1 MRESRKSTLSNLSKN
16 QNEINTQKNANV
28 NKGPQSKLD
37 NKLMA
42 PELDTKSK
50 KDLLIENDEAQE
62 ILDELNA
69 PELEQIEKVF
79 DKAIEDTGRSAL
91 FYKVRDAIKLYRAE
105 KDDNAKQSM
114 LIAIRESAFNYLL
127 EKKGNAPERK
137 KICANIVKMVDAYA
151 TKNGIPAERNLDYL
165 VNEAKISDKKLDM
178 EIMLAGKLTV
188 KGTQAFE
195 GDLKDRRKAF
205 RRKIKDVK
213 QAKRL
218 IEDMSHNKQWALD
231 HMAEVKGKYVVHPNT
246 RNEGYDDAVTNI
258 VAAYM
263 NLDNVNAKMAGGDFD
278 DEESVNDRQK
288 KLGTNMLVRLSAS
301 GDDEDRLRAK
311 GHMIEAILADIISWN
326 PSDFAFKNPGDFLN
340 RTKPGKDKT
349 EHFME
354 LYHKLQIA
362 DNAALLLN
370 ELLILKQDEAS
381 IQTNMDNNLLREAK
395 ARIFLYREIHKEY
408 KNRLQMM
415 NSPYYAL
422 LLKSDTEDYNTPDK
436 LRTLA
441 QDKSITAVGR
451 KSVGNVFKGFLNS
464 LISKTKRLVSGRKT
478 GGEFTRGT
486 DPAKLLKWHRKQA
499 KATVKITTARMQSFK
514 LGLDVDLDA
523 DNEILKDN
531 WELVDVKAGGEMD
544 DEKRESLPKSVRESV
559 NKKDDNRISIH
570 EKEDEKEERKSERDD
585 QKENRKSE
593 HEDKQNEP
601 EQVIAP
607 VQIVEPEPQ
616 VDPEVLKRRQ
626 MQEQILGKQSEITEK
641 AAERMAAIDAKEE
654 ERLKKKY
661 GFRKEIREKQND
673 ITKNA
678 ADRTAAIDAD
688 LEAKSKARI
697 LKQIEE
703 DKKAAFRQ
711 AILEKQDEI
720 TKNAAARMAAIDAK
734 LDEISKA
741 RIIEQIEYDKKVA
754 FQEAILEKQEEI
766 TRNAAK
772 RVAEI
777 DAEYEKRS
785 RERIKAQI
793 EEDKKKEAFRK
804 EILKKGED
812 ITAKSAKW
820 LKDYEKAQ
828 TAQADKHILL
838 SYLIDGYDKLATGKA
853 SMEDAYALRDRM
865 IAQLKEFTGVE
876 DAIIEFAPTDKL
888 VEFVNY
894 MMENQFSNGAA
905 KNLAKQIK
913 NLDDSYTNT
922 EDDTELLE
930 TVQKL
935 LDKGD
940 KMTTQDKLLAYDY
953 ATLLICMNKS
963 EEPGDVKYEDYKE
976 FDLKAIAKFAKQ
988 ASVYRATCPMDDE
1001 EYDELP
1007 EELLKAHRDIC
1018 LEIVTEYT
1026 GKNAEYFNVL
1036 PIEKL
1041 SAYADDMHKM
1051 VDKEASKEAVKEC
1064 LKETGEI
1071 HDRIK
1076 TIDDALK
1083 KNDRAGM
1090 MAAIEKLSG
1099 IKAEDLNGY
1108 ASVELRDLL
1117 DSMQINVTDPLA
1129 LVAASTAIITE
1140 YNKLLDKDHAKDH
1153 YRERLT
1159 ASHRKVW
1166 QRRDLE
1172 DAPDFEDLRAMA
1184 EYTILYLKQTEGLA
1198 DLDFGDFEGLSADEI
1213 YGIYRNM
1220 GIITGLKGTTDDY
1233 EKNDLTK
1240 AIREI
1245 AGMKMSPGLRTALE
1259 QTLDVKFDE
1268 LPDYVNTEKK
1278 SVFMP
1283 FIKKKAWSK
1292 SEWFTKADKTES
1304 ERERVYEIRAVRD
1317 HEGMEAFDDEF
1328 FKELTTA
1335 EIKYMN
1341 EQLNTLNRLLGTKK
1355 KPAAEKPDK
1364 SGIANV
1370 INALYMLSSLKMD
1383 KQLRYALGDS
1393 ISAMPIPAEVRG
1405 MIDPILQDQFAPK
1418 PVVETKAKKG
1428 KKSKKK
1434 VEEEAPKNQII
1445 INEPEEIEEI
1455 EETEEHKE
1463 FMLATESY
1471 QRQLSKL
1478 AASRKKKISAKV
1490 ESEEDRSFSEDTVKL
1505 LSIIG
1510 DITVLTGQT
1519 DPKADLTG
1527 AVRKMLCDRAEDLSP
1542 LLTQGTNKMLKIS
1555 NAFMELKTSV
1565 TAGEK
1570 AFFENCEMALMP
1582 VFNAVIKAVEDFQAK
1597 AEKKKPISETMVI
1610 KALKSEALGEVL
1622 SKYAAQVN
1630 ADLDLLEKEIVP
1642 VMTGATSDIYEKGE
1656 DSMILPDIMEVMDE
1670 DLKKAIDLAGEESK
1684 KARIAAAKNTK
1695 EKMEL
1700 QKKSEDQKAKERAKL
1715 DDMKDELLF
1724 DSKKGQGRFNQLL
1737 ISGYYKNASR
1747 EDQRRMLSYIIRD
1760 MKKKGSN
1767 QTDKEKGCEYF
1778 ASTMKGAG
1786 PLMQKMMQGIPE
1798 RMVISELAGALGV
1811 VKSSLAPIDRKY
1823 VNKVFDEM
1831 IKDSDG
1837 EITEILDRQSLGA
1850 ASVAETFKVKITG
1863 PNMKPHYV
1871 VVKIRR
1877 PDAQANMKKDLGFV
1891 RRMAMF
1897 ADMSDSQMKSY
1908 EKKYGQKL
1916 VDHDVK
1922 VTESGFLAQFSE
1934 IEKEFD
1940 FTDEAKNIQLG
1951 YDNYISKYNKKEDG
1965 SDNYRVKSVSLS
1977 EGFTPHKHYL
1987 VMDLADGTTV
1997 DKIIT
2002 QAKNDYKKA
2011 LKAFRNTDASSKDK
2025 LILNSE
2031 NIGEFWDM
2039 RKKLVQS
2046 STSSVITE
2054 KLCAKLAYVWL
2065 EQALFGSKAI
2075 GLSDDPNFHHGDM
2088 HAGNIMVNG
2097 KNTTI
2102 LDYGNAVIL
2111 KDSKVNQI
2119 LSMLSAAVISSSKHF
2134 VEAFNNMLILSAKD
2148 EAKAKEKVGYAP
2160 LTDEQK
2166 KAFIAKLDELFKLG
2180 TGEDTGKKI
2189 LIALNVAQSLGVKLP
2204 KEIQNFS
2211 QCQQRLENTIQE
2223 VKDGAL
2229 KTTQMVEN
2237 LDHLHIAPEDEDSFD
2252 PLFALHLFLKQ
2263 NPHERSG
2270 EEIRLYAS
2278 RYFVPDNA
2286 MLLNDGTKAATKE
2299 EMDKVI
2305 DTYLVEYNKIKEK
2318 ISADEA
2324 RAKAAEWRKLY
2335 KSIMETYVDRN
2346 EKVPTK
2352 VAQKLHDISAEI
2364 YLMASETDNFGG
2376 CMQDDILAEML
2387 SKALTPMD
2395 GVNYDRAAFE
2405 NAMALYEEVI
2415 PTILDETDAAYA
2427 SLSEVSKDPNIERAR
2442 RSKVTRMFNNASS
2455 IAVVIRPEAFKFRK
2469 ALRDS
2474 QDGEK
2479 RKEFERQ
2486 AARILKDKE
2495 MAAIYK
2501 RYRDAEAS
2509 LDALKNSEDKEAIR
2523 EAEMKLKDV
2532 ETELCFTF
2540 ISQTNETIMKI
2551 GNSFEDSLSTEMITR
2566 EDYMPDF
2573 VSVMGDVV
2581 DTHWKRAAAKV
2592 NKSLGNEIK
2601 KRGDEQKKIEQQIK
2615 DEEAAEAKRIA
2626 EEEERKKKEE
2636 EKRKK
2641 EEEKKKK
2648 ALEKKKKEEEAA
2660 KKKAE
2665 AKRLKEEEAAKK
2677 KAAKNAKKKK

>member
-1 MRESRKSTLSNLSKN
+1 MKESRKSTISNLKK
-16 QNEINTQKNANV
+16 NEINTQKTQNF
-28 NKGPQSKLD
+28 GPQSSMK
-37 NKLMA
+37 KSQMIQ
-42 PELDTKSK
+42 ESSTKSSK
-50 KDLLIENDEAQE
+50 KDLLIDNEEAQN
-62 ILDELNA
+62 ILDEMDV
-69 PELEQIEKVF
+69 PELQEIEEVL
-79 DKAIEDTGRSAL
+79 DSALADTARSAL
-91 FYKVRDAIKLYRAE
+91 FYKVRDAIRLYRAE
-105 KDDNAKQSM
+105 QDENAKNHM
-114 LIAIRESAFNYLL
+114 LLSVREFAFNYLL

-137 KICANIVKMVDAYA
+137 RICANIVKMVDKYA
-151 TKNGIPAERNLDYL
+151 ARNGIPAERNLDYL
-165 VNEAKISDKKLDM
+165 LTDNHISDQKLDM

-188 KGTQAFE
+188 KSSDAFA

-205 RRKIKDVK
+205 KRKIKDVR

-218 IEDMSHNKQWALD
+218 IEDLNHNKQWAKD
-231 HMAEVKGKYVVHPNT
+231 HMAAVKGQYVVHKND
-246 RNEGYDDAVTNI
+246 RHEGYDDAVSNI

-263 NLDNVNAKMAGGDFD
+263 NLDNVNARMAGGELDENASLD
-278 DEESVNDRQK
+278 DKQK

-301 GDDEDRLRAK
+301 DDDEEGRLDAK
-311 GHMIEAILADIISWN
+311 GHMIEAILADIMSWKV
-326 PSDFAFKNPGDFLN
+326 SDFAFKNPEDFLN
-340 RTKPGKDKT
+340 RTKPGQDKT
-349 EHFME
+349 AHFME
-354 LYHKLQIA
+354 LWHKLQIA
-362 DNAALLLN
+362 DNAASLLN
-370 ELLILKQDEAS
+370 ELLFLKQDAGV
-381 IQTNMDNNLLREAK
+381 INTNMDNNLLREAK
-395 ARIFLYREIHKEY
+395 ARISLYREIQREY
-408 KNRLQMM
+408 RNRLQMM

-422 LLKSDTEDYNTPDK
+422 LLQEDTADYKTPEKLSALAHDK
-436 LRTLA
+436 T
-441 QDKSITAVGR
+441 IVNVGK
-451 KSVGNVFKGFLNS
+451 KSVGEKFKSFLKHLVGKN
-464 LISKTKRLVSGRKT
+464 KRLVSGRKT

-486 DPAKLLKWHRKQA
+486 DAEKLLKWHRKQA
-499 KATVKITTARMQSFK
+499 KLTTKVTNTRMQQF
-514 LGLDVDLDA
+514 LIALQVDLDA
-523 DNEILKDN
+523 ENEELQDK
-531 WELVDVKAGGEMD
+531 WELVED
-544 DEKRESLPKSVRESV
+544 KRESVRKSVRESIHEV
-559 NKKDDNRISIH
+559 VRNSIH
-570 EKEDEKEERKSERDD
+570 DE
-585 QKENRKSE
+585 QK
-593 HEDKQNEP
+593 NEP

-607 VQIVEPEPQ
+607 LQQEVKEEAAPQ
-616 VDPEVLKRRQ
+616 DDPQVLKRKQ
-626 MQEQILGKQSEITEK
+626 MQEQILGKQSEIT
-641 AAERMAAIDAKEE
+641 
-654 ERLKKKY
+654 
-661 GFRKEIREKQND
+661 
-673 ITKNA
+673 KNA
-678 ADRTAAIDAD
+678 AERTAAIDAE
-688 LEAKSKARI
+688 LEARSLARI
-697 LKQIEE
+697 KKQIEDE
-703 DKKAAFRQ
+703 KKAAFQQ
-711 AILEKQDEI
+711 AIKDKQAEI
-720 TKNAAARMAAIDAK
+720 AAKAAERIAAIDAK

-741 RIIEQIEYDKKVA
+741 RMIEQIEYDKKVA
-754 FQEAILEKQEEI
+754 FQEAILGKQSEI
-766 TRNAAK
+766 TANAAK
-772 RVAEI
+772 RMAEI
-777 DAEYEKRS
+777 DAKYEKLS

-793 EEDKKKEAFRK
+793 EEDKKKAAFRNA
-804 EILKKGED
+804 ILEKRST
-812 ITAKSAKW
+812 ITAKYPKW
-820 LKDYEKAQ
+820 LADYEKAE
-828 TAQADKHILL
+828 TAKADKRILL
-838 SYLIDGYDKLATGKA
+838 SYLIEGYDKLAKGKV
-853 SMEDAYALRDRM
+853 SMEDAYALRERM
-865 IAQLKEFTGVE
+865 IAQLIEFTGV
-876 DAIIEFAPTDKL
+876 DPFIVEFAPTDKL
-888 VEFVNY
+888 VGFVKY
-894 MMENQFSNGAA
+894 MMENQHAQGAG

-913 NLDDSYTNT
+913 TLDDSYSNT

-940 KMTTQDKLLAYDY
+940 KMTAQDKLLAFDY
-953 ATLLICMNKS
+953 STLLICMNKS
-963 EEPGDVKYEDYKE
+963 EEPGDIKYSDYKE
-976 FDLKAIAKFAKQ
+976 FSLEAVAKFAKQ
-988 ASVYRATCPMDDE
+988 ASEYRATEPAEDE
-1001 EYDELP
+1001 SFDELP
-1007 EELLKAHRDIC
+1007 EEQLKKHRDIC

-1026 GKNAEYFNVL
+1026 GKDAAYFSVL

-1041 SAYADDMHKM
+1041 SQYADDMHKM
-1051 VDKEASKEAVKEC
+1051 VDKEASAEAIKEC
-1064 LKETGEI
+1064 LAETAEI

-1076 TIDDALK
+1076 TIDGALK

-1099 IKAEDLNGY
+1099 IKADDLKGY
-1108 ASVELRDLL
+1108 ASIELRDLL
-1117 DSMQINVTDPLA
+1117 DSMQINVADPMA
-1129 LVAASTAIITE
+1129 LVATSTAIITE
-1140 YNKLLDKDHAKDH
+1140 YDKLLTKERAQDH
-1153 YRERLT
+1153 YKERLT

-1166 QRRDLE
+1166 QRRDLG

-1184 EYTILYLKQTEGLA
+1184 EYTIMYLKQTDGLGE
-1198 DLDFGDFEGLSADEI
+1198 LDFRDFEGLSADEI

-1220 GIITGLKGTTDDY
+1220 GIITGLKGTTDNY

-1245 AGMKMSPGLRTALE
+1245 AGMNMSPKLRTALE

-1268 LPDYVNTEKK
+1268 LPEYVKTEKDK
-1278 SVFMP
+1278 VDMSFA
-1283 FIKKKAWSK
+1283 KKKGWK
-1292 SEWFTKADKTES
+1292 QSEWFSKADRTEV
-1304 ERERVYEIRAVRD
+1304 ERGRVYDIRAVRD
-1317 HEGMEAFDDEF
+1317 HEGLENMSEEF

-1341 EQLNTLNRLLGTKK
+1341 EQLNTIYRLLGTKSQ
-1355 KPAAEKPDK
+1355 PAAKKLTKP
-1364 SGIANV
+1364 GVANV
-1370 INALYMLSSLKMD
+1370 VNALYMLSSLKMD
-1383 KQLRYALGDS
+1383 QQLRYALGDS
-1393 ISAMPIPAEVRG
+1393 ISALNIPAEARG

-1418 PVVETKAKKG
+1418 PVVETKDKKG
-1428 KKSKKK
+1428 KKSKKKK

-1445 INEPEEIEEI
+1445 LDKEEEEEIVESK
-1455 EETEEHKE
+1455 EHKE

-1471 QRQLSKL
+1471 QRQLGKL

-1510 DITVLTGQT
+1510 DISVLTGQA
-1519 DPKADLTG
+1519 DPNADPNVDLTG

-1542 LLTQGTNKMLKIS
+1542 LLTQGTNKILKIS
-1555 NAFMELKTSV
+1555 NAFAELKASV
-1565 TAGEK
+1565 TSGEK
-1570 AFFENCEMALMP
+1570 AFFESCETALMP
-1582 VFNAVIKAVEDFQAK
+1582 VLNAVIKAVEDSQAK

-1610 KALKSEALGEVL
+1610 KALKSEALSEVL

-1630 ADLDLLEKEIVP
+1630 ANLDLLEKEIMP

-1656 DSMILPDIMEVMDE
+1656 DNMIIPDIMEVMDE
-1670 DLKKAIDLAGEESK
+1670 DLKKVIDLAGEETK

-1695 EKMEL
+1695 EKVEL
-1700 QKKSEDQKAKERAKL
+1700 KKKSEDQAAKERAKL

-1747 EDQRRMLSYIIRD
+1747 EDRRRMLSYVIKD

-1767 QTDKEKGCEYF
+1767 QTDREKGCEYF

-1798 RMVISELAGALGV
+1798 RMVIPELAGALGV

-1837 EITEILDRQSLGA
+1837 EITQILDRQSLGA
-1850 ASVAETFKVKITG
+1850 ASVAETFKVKIAG
-1863 PNMKPHYV
+1863 PNIKPHYV

-1897 ADMSDSQMKSY
+1897 ADMSDSQMKAY
-1908 EKKYGQKL
+1908 EKKYGQNL

-1934 IEKEFD
+1934 IAKEFD

-1951 YDNYISKYNKKEDG
+1951 YDNYIAKYNKKEDG

-1987 VMDLADGTTV
+1987 VMDLADGVTV

-2011 LKAFRNTDASSKDK
+2011 LKAFRNTDASSEDK

-2046 STSSVITE
+2046 SNSSVITQ
-2054 KLCAKLAYVWL
+2054 KLCSKLAYVWL
-2065 EQALFGSKAI
+2065 EQALFGSKAV

-2134 VEAFNNMLILSAKD
+2134 VEAFNNMLVLSAKD
-2148 EAKAKEKVGYAP
+2148 EAKSEVKVGYAP

-2180 TGEDTGKKI
+2180 TEEDTGKKI

-2237 LDHLHIAPEDEDSFD
+2237 LDYLKIAPEDEDSFD
-2252 PLFALHLFLKQ
+2252 PLFDLHRFLIK
-2263 NPHERSG
+2263 NPNERSD
-2270 EEIRLYAS
+2270 EEIRNYAAN
-2278 RYFVPDNA
+2278 YFVPDNT
-2286 MLLNDGTKAATKE
+2286 MLINDGTKAATKE
-2299 EMDKVI
+2299 EMDKAI
-2305 DTYLVEYNKIKEK
+2305 ENYLVEYNKIKEH
-2318 ISADEA
+2318 ISAVES
-2324 RAKAAEWRKLY
+2324 RTKAAEWRKLY
-2335 KSIMETYVDRN
+2335 NTLMEARKDRN
-2346 EKVPTK
+2346 EKLPKQAV
-2352 VAQKLHDISAEI
+2352 QKLHDISAEI
-2364 YLMASETDNFGG
+2364 YLMASVTDNFGG
-2376 CMQDDILAEML
+2376 CVKDDILAEML

-2395 GVNYDRAAFE
+2395 DVSYDRESFE
-2405 NAMALYEEVI
+2405 NVMALFEEVI

-2427 SLSEVSKDPNIERAR
+2427 SLAEVSKDPNIERAR
-2442 RSKVTRMFNNASS
+2442 RSKVTRMLNTASS
-2455 IAVVIRPEAFKFRK
+2455 IAVVCRPESFKFRK

-2474 QDGEK
+2474 KDSEK

-2486 AARILKDKE
+2486 ATRILKDPE

-2501 RYRDAEAS
+2501 RYRDAEAA
-2509 LDALKNSEDKEAIR
+2509 LDALKNSEDKEAIG
-2523 EAEMKLKDV
+2523 AAKTKLNDT
-2532 ETELCFTF
+2532 EIELCFTF
-2540 ISQTNETIMKI
+2540 MTKTFETINEI
-2551 GNSFEDSLSTEMITR
+2551 GKNCEDAFSMETITE
-2566 EDYMPDF
+2566 EDYLPDF
-2573 VSVMGDVV
+2573 VSIMGDVV

-2601 KRGDEQKKIEQQIK
+2601 KRSDEQKKIEQKIK

-2626 EEEERKKKEE
+2626 EEEEQKKKEE
-2636 EKRKK
+2636 EKRRKAEEKRKK
-2641 EEEKKKK
+2641 EE
-2648 ALEKKKKEEEAA
+2648 AAA

-2665 AKRLKEEEAAKK
+2665 DKRKKEEAAAAK
-2677 KAAKNAKKKK
+2677 KAAKNAKKNPPKDTQKDTKKDTKKNK